1 MVDMPKAG
9 IAEVDILA
17 KVHKLVVADIVEV
30 AWAASLVL
38 RTTEEVEEEA
48 WLLLPTTLLRMLNLD
63 SQAPVASVGVTHPV
77 QNLAVHMLPTSL
89 QGLHLT
95 KIHLPLPILE
105 VRLVHS

>member
-30 AWAASLVL
+30 GWAASLVL

-48 WLLLPTTLLRMLNLD
+48 WLLPITLLRMLNLD

-89 QGLHLT
+89 QGLLLT